1 MSDRDVIQRH
11 LQALLA
17 EAAGQKIPTDV
28 VGRMLLDEIIALWR
42 AERSLEDIAA
52 ELRYTIETLDPD
64 ADLAFM
70 RP

>member
-1 MSDRDVIQRH
+1 VSDRDVIQRH

-17 EAAGQKIPTDV
+17 EAASQKIPTDV

-52 ELRYTIETLDPD
+52 ELRYTIENLDPD
-64 ADLAFM
+64 ADYAFM